1 MKEIDCWYDC
11 TTWLF
16 STASV
21 SVSIW
26 LKTDK
31 VHAFRRKKY
40 QGFFLGKLSYTI
52 MKTVAC
58 TGFWLLA
65 FMFWQKSQFLF
76 STSWRFCAT
85 YMKPPDKLNNCILL
99 YFTSKVRNYIS
110 NIFQLWTNVHSFQ
123 QQCFFWWSS
132 ISSDTYVVCSNCLPC
147 ISFAQKTWQRLR
159 NIDILHDAIP
169 HPHDRVGHPMHVKV
183 RIWHFFRWL

>member
-1 MKEIDCWYDC
+1 MHSGERNIMDSFWANCHIILWKQ
-11 TTWLF
+11 WLVQVF
-16 STASV
+16 GCLHLCLTKI
-21 SVSIW
+21 SI
-26 LKTDK
+26 
-31 VHAFRRKKY
+31 
-40 QGFFLGKLSYTI
+40 S
-52 MKTVAC
+52 
-58 TGFWLLA
+58 
-65 FMFWQKSQFLF
+65 LF
-76 STSWRFCAT
+76 
-85 YMKPPDKLNNCILL
+85 N
-99 YFTSKVRNYIS
+99 FTSKVRNYIS

>member
-1 MKEIDCWYDC
+1 MIAQHGCF
-11 TTWLF
+11 LQQ
-16 STASV
+16 V
-21 SVSIW
+21 SESLCIW

-31 VHAFRRKKY
+31 VHAFRGKKY
-40 QGFFLGKLSYTI
+40 HGFFLGKLSYYI

-65 FMFWQKSQFLF
+65 FMFDENLNF
-76 STSWRFCAT
+76 SFQLHGDFVLLIWNLRINS
-85 YMKPPDKLNNCILL
+85 NNYILL

-110 NIFQLWTNVHSFQ
+110 NIFQLWTNVHSLQ
-123 QQCFFWWSS
+123 QQCFIWWSS
-132 ISSDTYVVCSNCLPC
+132 ISSGTYVVCSNCLPC
-147 ISFAQKTWQRLR
+147 TSFAQKTWQRLR